1 VVPPCVILHHPLT
14 PPVSYYFSVILLDW
28 WWPARLE
35 HPLCQFKLDS
45 RGRLSIG
52 DGGEVEESGVT
63 DDGCVGVAVLVGEP
77 LAVGGVEVSFVWR
90 RWNGSSAHYLVMSA
104 WPVPVFDGVGQ

>member
-1 VVPPCVILHHPLT
+1 M
-14 PPVSYYFSVILLDW
+14 
-28 WWPARLE
+28 
-35 HPLCQFKLDS
+35 
-45 RGRLSIG
+45 
-52 DGGEVEESGVT
+52 T